1 MVSLERACRRRRRRG
16 RGAVRKMPYGGAGPR
31 MYVLGAARHLRREGV
46 QRMPRRSAE
55 SAVDRGR
62 GGGSRARRSARK
74 RRGYLHSQGLGH
86 IGPQEYA
93 APMPSRSAILDGGHP
108 GQPCPGL
115 PPVTSCATAATW
127 STHSASCSI
136 SACVGAMMPYLPPSM
151 DTLRCVARFA
161 VAEGG
166 RRRRAGGGNDA
177 TEAVA
182 TFI

>member
-31 MYVLGAARHLRREGV
+31 MYVLGAARHLRPSDFIEDLCIVCGLGRFEWRRAQTLCGRGEGV

-93 APMPSRSAILDGGHP
+93 APMPSRFAILDGGHP

-115 PPVTSCATAATW
+115 PLSHRAQPRPLGRPTQPAAR
-127 STHSASCSI
+127 SPPAS
-136 SACVGAMMPYLPPSM
+136 
-151 DTLRCVARFA
+151 
-161 VAEGG
+161 G
-166 RRRRAGGGNDA
+166 R
-177 TEAVA
+177 
-182 TFI
+182 